1 MGNLN
6 ILTTD
11 EKVVQLT
18 DIVQQVLTRITDLE
32 DELRAKTVAFDPDV
46 ANMDDVADVPD
57 ADAKKSPK
65 KSPKNVPKKS
75 KNKSPEKSPKKSD
88 EELSLMGFDPAK
100 CRRRKYAGGW
110 GCQCQKSIFENGLCK
125 ADYNALYG
133 PDAKETGTA
142 SPEKETFSHGY
153 HDDIRPDENL
163 VSGGAHRW
171 RGSDGEFPSKSGAK
185 KAVTAKVAKKPKG
198 PSIAEIRAEI
208 AELEPDMDITG
219 MKKSEL
225 IGILEGLKKNQE
237 IPEVV
242 PEVPGV
248 VQEVPQDLE
257 EELGDDLASD
267 DDEALGEYDDIEYQ
281 GVEYLTRQGKLF
293 NADFEEIGTWDDV
306 LRVPTFTNATAKED
320 HEENM
325 DEESDDE
332 A

>member
-18 DIVQQVLTRITDLE
+18 DIVQQVLIRITDLE
-32 DELRAKTVAFDPDV
+32 DELRAKTVAFDADV

-57 ADAKKSPK
+57 ADA
-65 KSPKNVPKKS
+65 
-75 KNKSPEKSPKKSD
+75 KKSD

-153 HDDIRPDENL
+153 HDDIRPAENL

-208 AELEPDMDITG
+208 SELEPDMDITG

-242 PEVPGV
+242 PEVPEV
-248 VQEVPQDLE
+248 VPEVPEAVPEVPQDLQAE
-257 EELGDDLASD
+257 PGDDLTSD
-267 DDEALGEYDDIEYQ
+267 DDEELGEYDDIEYQ
-281 GVEYLTRQGKLF
+281 GVEYLTRHGKLF
-293 NADFEEIGTWDDV
+293 SAEFEEIGTWDDV
-306 LRVPTFTNATAKED
+306 LRVPTFTNATAKAD